1 MDEEYT
7 EVDEDAKVDEDW
19 DVVKGPEVDKV
30 SEADNDRVMVVLD
43 SVSVGIGGMDI
54 VVVIALG
61 ANADDVGTR

>member
-1 MDEEYT
+1 VDEEYT